1 MVKNKEKERLAI
13 LVAERTKELEAQL
26 TERKRTEEALRE
38 SEERFRLHFENAPLP
53 SQSLDADGNIIAV
66 NNAWLKTLGYSREE
80 VLGQWFGNFLPG
92 DYQDIF
98 RERFPRFKKMGEI
111 FGAEFEMVDRAGLIR
126 IVSFD
131 GRIGL
136 NSDGSF
142 RQTYCVFKDLTGIR
156 LAQAALLEK
165 EKEYQLLIENLSVG
179 MVVYDPDT
187 KILFSNPMASTLF
200 GLTEDQML
208 GKTSADPVWCFLL
221 EDKTPMPI
229 PEYPVNRVLSSGK
242 PFSNQ
247 VVGIRRPGLAEPAWV
262 QCNAYPVN
270 DAGGHLSRVVVTF
283 SDITGRKRTE
293 EALEKRL
300 VALTRPLDDIEG
312 VTFEELFNLDDI
324 QRLQDEFAGATGV
337 ASIIT
342 HTDGTPITRPSSFC
356 RLCSEIIRKTDKGRA
371 NCYRSD
377 AVIGQLSAKG
387 PAIQPCMSGGLWDAG
402 AGISVGGRHIAN
414 WLIGQV
420 RDETQTEE
428 NMRDYAREIG
438 ADETATVEAFREI
451 PVMSRDKFGQVSQAL
466 FTLANQL
473 SAGAYQ
479 NVQQARFITDRK
491 RAEEALR
498 ESEQKHR
505 LLFENAGDAI
515 FIHNLEA
522 RILAANPAACKGLG
536 YSQEEL
542 TAMTVYQVDS
552 PEQAQHAPKRIAEL
566 MENGHLSFETLHQH
580 KDGSLI
586 PIEVNSRLIS
596 WDGQPAIM
604 SICRDITDRKKAEEA
619 LRLSAVWH
627 RTLVETI
634 PDLVW
639 LKDMNGVY
647 LSCNHTF
654 ERFFGAKEADIVGR
668 TDYDFKDKDL
678 ADFFREHDKKAIAAG
693 GPSVNEEWLTF
704 PDNGYLGL
712 FETVKT
718 PMRDVQ
724 GHLVGVLGIARDI
737 TARKRSEDALRES
750 EERLRVALDA
760 TRIGIWDWNI
770 EQDIWYASPK
780 YYTMLGYEPETG
792 PSDRTVWLDRV
803 HPQDREFVASKIRQ
817 VLDGKDAHYEY
828 EARMQH
834 ADGSYK
840 WHRVLGNVIDRDEHG
855 KATRMLGVRM
865 DITEGKRA
873 EEEREKM
880 QAQLNQA
887 LKMESVGRLAGGVA
901 HDFNNMLGIIL
912 GHTEMAM
919 DQVDPVQPLYDDLV
933 EIRKAAERSAD
944 LTRQLLAFARKQTVA
959 PMVLDLNET
968 VESMLKMLRRLIGED
983 IDLAWLPG
991 PGMWPV
997 KVDPTQIDQIL
1008 ANLCLNARDAIA
1020 GVGKVTIGTEKVVF
1034 DEAYCAENADVVP
1047 GEYVLLAVSDDGFG
1061 MDKETLGKLFEPFFT
1076 TKEMGKGTGLGL
1088 ATVYGIV
1095 KQNNGFIKV
1104 YSEPGQGTTFK
1115 IYLPRYRGKSGQ
1127 MQKEF
1132 AAEPISGGH
1141 ETILLVEDEPAILKM
1156 TTMMLERMGYH
1167 VMAANTPGAAI
1178 RLAEAH
1184 PADIHLLMT
1193 DVVMPEMNGRDL
1205 AKNLLSL
1212 YPHLKRLFMSGYTA
1226 NVIAHHGVLDE
1237 GVHFIQKPFTKKVLA
1252 DMLREVLDSK

>member
-1 MVKNKEKERLAI
+1 MANNSLKIFAVDDNPDNLAALKAVIADAFPGAIVFTSPAGAEGIESERLAM
-13 LVAERTKELEAQL
+13 LVAERTRELEVQS
-26 TERKRTEEALRE
+26 TELKHAEAALRE
-38 SEERFRLHFENAPLP
+38 SREQHRMMLHAAMDGFWISDMRGRLLE
-53 SQSLDADGNIIAV
+53 V
-66 NNAWLKTLGYSREE
+66 NEAFCRMTGYS
-80 VLGQWFGNFLPG
+80 
-92 DYQDIF
+92 
-98 RERFPRFKKMGEI
+98 
-111 FGAEFEMVDRAGLIR
+111 
-126 IVSFD
+126 
-131 GRIGL
+131 
-136 NSDGSF
+136 
-142 RQTYCVFKDLTGIR
+142 
-156 LAQAALLEK
+156 
-165 EKEYQLLIENLSVG
+165 
-179 MVVYDPDT
+179 
-187 KILFSNPMASTLF
+187 
-200 GLTEDQML
+200 
-208 GKTSADPVWCFLL
+208 
-221 EDKTPMPI
+221 
-229 PEYPVNRVLSSGK
+229 
-242 PFSNQ
+242 
-247 VVGIRRPGLAEPAWV
+247 
-262 QCNAYPVN
+262 
-270 DAGGHLSRVVVTF
+270 
-283 SDITGRKRTE
+283 
-293 EALEKRL
+293 
-300 VALTRPLDDIEG
+300 
-312 VTFEELFNLDDI
+312 
-324 QRLQDEFAGATGV
+324 
-337 ASIIT
+337 
-342 HTDGTPITRPSSFC
+342 
-356 RLCSEIIRKTDKGRA
+356 
-371 NCYRSD
+371 
-377 AVIGQLSAKG
+377 
-387 PAIQPCMSGGLWDAG
+387 
-402 AGISVGGRHIAN
+402 
-414 WLIGQV
+414 
-420 RDETQTEE
+420 
-428 NMRDYAREIG
+428 
-438 ADETATVEAFREI
+438 
-451 PVMSRDKFGQVSQAL
+451 SQ
-466 FTLANQL
+466 
-473 SAGAYQ
+473 
-479 NVQQARFITDRK
+479 
-491 RAEEALR
+491 
-498 ESEQKHR
+498 
-505 LLFENAGDAI
+505 
-515 FIHNLEA
+515 
-522 RILAANPAACKGLG
+522 
-536 YSQEEL
+536 EL
-542 TAMTVYQVDS
+542 TAMSISDLEFVETKDEVAAHIHQVK
-552 PEQAQHAPKRIAEL
+552 AQGEER
-566 MENGHLSFETLHQH
+566 FESCFRR
-580 KDGSLI
+580 KDGSIFDVEVSVHHI
-586 PIEVNSRLIS
+586 PLH
-596 WDGQPAIM
+596 DGRFLAYL
-604 SICRDITDRKKAEEA
+604 RDITERKKAEQALKTSEREKSELLEKLNDAQHIAMVGSWEWNLQTNHVWWSDETYRIFGVTPRNFVPGFKASAGFIHPDDLAGYRELFEHFLQTGEPLEIELRLILDGGLMKHTHGKGKVVYDDAGQPVSFIGTIMDITARKKAEEA
-619 LRLSAVWH
+619 LRQSEVWH

-647 LSCNHTF
+647 LSCNPTF
-654 ERFFGAKEADIVGR
+654 ERYFGAKEADIVGK
-668 TDYDFKDKDL
+668 TDYDFQSKDL

-718 PMRDVQ
+718 PMRDAE

-770 EQDIWYASPK
+770 EQDIWYASPQ

-803 HPQDREFVASKIRQ
+803 HPQDREFVASEIRK
-817 VLDGKDAHYEY
+817 VLDGKDAHYGY

-840 WHRVLGNVIDRDEHG
+840 WHRVLGHVIDRDAYG

-919 DQVDPVQPLYDDLV
+919 EQVDSVQPLYDDLG

-944 LTRQLLAFARKQTVA
+944 LTRQLLAFARKQTVS

-997 KVDPTQIDQIL
+997 KVDPAQIDQIL

-1020 GVGKVTIGTEKVVF
+1020 GVGKVTIETENVVF
-1034 DEAYCAENADVVP
+1034 EEAYCAENADVVP

-1156 TTMMLERMGYH
+1156 TTMMLERMGYR
-1167 VMAANTPGAAI
+1167 VMAANTPGEAI

-1184 PADIHLLMT
+1184 PAEIHLLMT

-1226 NVIAHHGVLDE
+1226 DVIAHHGVLED
-1237 GVHFIQKPFTKKVLA
+1237 GVYFIQKPFTKKALA
-1252 DMLREVLDSK
+1252 DMLRGVLDSQ